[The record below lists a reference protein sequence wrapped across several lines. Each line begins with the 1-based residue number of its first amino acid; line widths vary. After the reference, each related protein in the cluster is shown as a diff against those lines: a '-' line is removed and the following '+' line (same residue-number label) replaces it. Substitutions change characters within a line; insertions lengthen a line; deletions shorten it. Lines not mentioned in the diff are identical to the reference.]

1 MKNMKKIFTTI
12 IFLILTQPVNA
23 WTIKSLMCN
32 AECKASAASTC
43 SSQWQQYEKS
53 IADSVKKDLYDKC
66 MDAYMSNNDNW

>member
-23 WTIKSLMCN
+23 WTIKSLMCD
-32 AECKASAASTC
+32 AKCKANAASYC
-43 SSQWQQYEKS
+43 SMQWQQLDKD